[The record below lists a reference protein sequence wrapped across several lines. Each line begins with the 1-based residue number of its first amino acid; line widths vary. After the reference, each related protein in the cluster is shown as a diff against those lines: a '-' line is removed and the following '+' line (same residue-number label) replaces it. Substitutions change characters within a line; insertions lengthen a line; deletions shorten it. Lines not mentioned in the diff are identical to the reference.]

1 MIVSHP
7 KLRPTLMSISHN
19 AQRGDRAL
27 PNAPFPTHRR
37 LFTHS
42 NAHCRPTA
50 TGLCGRRIAPDTNPN
65 ALPPH
70 SAITHGVSLAF
81 SGSLINEN
89 SSVTPEHLHLTA
101 NGKRGDS
108 GCIQHLVSVSV
119 FSTADTNELRKPRLP
134 ISANRCAPFE
144 ETATCKENLTE
155 ND

>member
-101 NGKRGDS
+101 NISKPGIYGLTKLITFTR
-108 GCIQHLVSVSV
+108 H
-119 FSTADTNELRKPRLP
+119 TNGGYECGPEIPAYSYLQTVVCKCGR
-134 ISANRCAPFE
+134 
-144 ETATCKENLTE
+144 ATR
-155 ND
+155 NDIAR